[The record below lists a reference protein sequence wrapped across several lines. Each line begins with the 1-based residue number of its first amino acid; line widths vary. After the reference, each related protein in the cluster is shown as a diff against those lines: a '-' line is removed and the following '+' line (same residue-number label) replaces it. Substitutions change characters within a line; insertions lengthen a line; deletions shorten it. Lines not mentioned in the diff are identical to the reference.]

1 MWESEEVLYSIKH
14 RGYFNKDQRNNGLQ
28 RVKEGLE
35 ESGIVADTKE
45 IGSKLHSLRV
55 YYSEQR
61 GKFENPKKSGSGT
74 DDVKKSNGLSLTN

>member
-1 MWESEEVLYSIKH
+1 M
-14 RGYFNKDQRNNGLQ
+14 Q

-55 YYSEQR
+55 YYSAQR
-61 GKFENPKKSGSGT
+61 GKLENWKKYGSGT
-74 DDVKKSNGLSLTN
+74 DDVKKIKWAFFDILAFLNDNLQPRQTFSNIIHVEWL